1 MSIINMNLITGGGEQ
16 NMRTGKLEHLKNT
29 IVQVHKQGFI

>member
-1 MSIINMNLITGGGEQ
+1 MSIINMNLITGGEQ